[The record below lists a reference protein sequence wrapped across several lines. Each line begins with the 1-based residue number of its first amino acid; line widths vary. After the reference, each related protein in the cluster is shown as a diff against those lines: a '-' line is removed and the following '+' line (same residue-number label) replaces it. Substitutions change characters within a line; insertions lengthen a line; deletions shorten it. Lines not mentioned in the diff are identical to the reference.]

1 MTARLAAPPRSRLAD
16 VVDDVLD
23 YVGGEPFPALEVG
36 PGPEGRVTR
45 LLAQRGIHLTCLE
58 PDERWAA
65 ALRARTGGHQHISV
79 LNRRLEDWEP
89 PAGQAGGFG
98 IIYAGQSWHLVEP
111 GVRLDRARRIL
122 RPGGVLAVSWKR
134 VANVEDAQRRAL
146 VGVYRRHSLGPLAAL
161 TLDDPDRPGRDVAAR
176 AEIRAAADFTDHA
189 VLSHRT
195 SAVLTKADYLARLDA
210 IPAYRAVPA
219 KPRTELWAGLASVF
233 DRFGTDLVLD
243 YVDEF
248 FLARYTGRAG
258 GQ

>member
-1 MTARLAAPPRSRLAD
+1 MTAQLAAPPRSRLAD
-16 VVDDVLD
+16 VVDDVLGH
-23 YVGGEPFPALEVG
+23 VGGEASPALEVG

-45 LLAQRGIHLTCLE
+45 LFAERGIRLTCLE

-65 ALRARTGGHQHISV
+65 ALRARTRDHEHISV
-79 LNRRLEDWEP
+79 LSRRLEDWEP

-111 GVRLDRARRIL
+111 GVRLHRARRIL

-134 VANVEDAQRRAL
+134 VANVEDPLRRAL
-146 VGVYRRHSLGPLAAL
+146 VEMYRRHSLGRLAAL

-176 AEIRAAADFTDHA
+176 AEIRAAAGFTDHT

-210 IPAYRAVPA
+210 IPAYAGVPA
-219 KPRTELWAGLASVF
+219 KPRTELRAGLASVF
-233 DRFGTDLVLD
+233 NRFGTDLVLD
-243 YVDEF
+243 YADEF
-248 FLARYTGRAG
+248 FLARYTGPAG